1 MFWRLGFTFDSFLL
15 AGTGL
20 INEVPNTMSH
30 IDQKKNEKVKIIL

>member
-30 IDQKKNEKVKIIL
+30 NIDQKIK